1 MGKRQ
6 SGTIS
11 KVSSANFKISEKELE
26 ELRNDIYKIA
36 DELKTPSERYTR
48 HTSELIKLMRDK
60 AEVLIENGGELGL
73 TRKDVASYVWQIL
86 KKKNIAYSKPAFYQY
101 FSPEQKREWQ
111 SQDYLEKEN
120 PDHKHI
126 FEHMGHVDGIGDV
139 EKCGGYGA
147 HTCPM
152 LRINGRL
159 HQSSYWIRQG
169 KRRL

>member
-1 MGKRQ
+1 
-6 SGTIS
+6 
-11 KVSSANFKISEKELE
+11 
-26 ELRNDIYKIA
+26 
-36 DELKTPSERYTR
+36 
-48 HTSELIKLMRDK
+48 MRDK